1 MLQCLDQALHCLQ
14 YIESKASFLLKV
26 TVHLYDHAT
35 FTLSIIFLLL
45 PEDYWDYMSNK
56 NHISGDVLKEEC
68 KMMLFSES

>member
-1 MLQCLDQALHCLQ
+1 
-14 YIESKASFLLKV
+14 V

-45 PEDYWDYMSNK
+45 PEDYWDYMGNK
-56 NHISGDVLKEEC
+56 NHISGDVLKKEC